1 MRKLVIDQRRNS
13 PISSTNNQRGMKKIP
28 LIAVSLY
35 SSKTLRKRAAT
46 IDDHFHCMC
55 ILIIC

>member
-13 PISSTNNQRGMKKIP
+13 PIGLTNNQRGMKKIP

-35 SSKTLRKRAAT
+35 ISKTIRKRAAT
-46 IDDHFHCMC
+46 IDDYFHCVR